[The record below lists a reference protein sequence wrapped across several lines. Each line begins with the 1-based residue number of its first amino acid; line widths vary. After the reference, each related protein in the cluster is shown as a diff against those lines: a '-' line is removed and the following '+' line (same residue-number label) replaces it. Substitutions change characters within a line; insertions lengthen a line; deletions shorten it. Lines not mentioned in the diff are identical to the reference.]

1 MRKLG
6 TRSIHWRRYGVGVV
20 IMPGTSCS
28 YEHTIHAY
36 SSAALPDSHPYHCG
50 IGQRWPPSAP
60 PSALPDAR
68 ALAQWIE
75 RQQNP
80 ADCDAAKFVVV
91 TLRGGGIASQLQF
104 YALSLQAQPASPA
117 HGTTTGAECWQG

>member
-1 MRKLG
+1 MLSG
-6 TRSIHWRRYGVGVV
+6 HT
-20 IMPGTSCS
+20 CS
-28 YEHTIHAY
+28 YEHTIHAHP
-36 SSAALPDSHPYHCG
+36 SATLPDSHPYHCG
-50 IGQRWPPSAP
+50 IGQRWPPSAPP

-104 YALSLQAQPASPA
+104 YALSLQAEPASPA